1 MNALN
6 QTNPNQEP
14 YIVSSKS
21 FTAVAIN
28 CAAKAGEWIKSKL
41 GSYEKLDIKVS
52 THDLVTEVDKGAEK
66 LIRRLILTHF
76 PDHAFLGEES
86 TGIGAAAAAS
96 ALHDV
101 EESEYLWIVD
111 PIDGT
116 TNYVHGL
123 PLYSVS
129 IALAHKGEIIVGV
142 IYDPSRDELYVAEK
156 GKGAYVH
163 GVPMK
168 VSKEQKLED
177 SLIAT
182 GFPTEQTVLLP
193 LNLAGIQAVA
203 PRVRNIRT
211 IGSAALSLAY
221 VATGRLSGF
230 WELNLNAWDLAAGM
244 LLIQESGGRV
254 TDTAGNPYHLGVR
267 NVIATNGHIHDEL
280 HTVLEQANVTGMDL

>member
-1 MNALN
+1 MIALN
-6 QTNPNQEP
+6 QTNQEP
-14 YIVSSKS
+14 YVVSSKS

-41 GSYEKLDIKVS
+41 GNYEKLDIKTS
-52 THDLVTEVDKGAEK
+52 SHDLVTEVDKGAEK
-66 LIRRLILTHF
+66 LIRRLIMTHF
-76 PDHAFLGEES
+76 PDHSFLGEES
-86 TGIGAAAAAS
+86 TGVGAAAAAS
-96 ALHDV
+96 ALNEVKQSD
-101 EESEYLWIVD
+101 YLWIVD

-116 TNYVHGL
+116 TNFVHGL

-129 IALAHKGEIIVGV
+129 IALAHKGEVIVGV
-142 IYDPSRDELYVAEK
+142 IYDPARDELFVAEK

-163 GVPMK
+163 GVRMK
-168 VSKEQKLED
+168 VSQEEKLVS

-182 GFPTEQTVLLP
+182 GFPTDRDVLLP

-230 WELNLNAWDLAAGM
+230 WELNLNAWDLAAGV
-244 LLIQESGGRV
+244 LLIQESGGKV

-267 NVIATNGHIHDEL
+267 HVLATNGHIHEEL
-280 HTVLEQANVTGMDL
+280 QQVLAEANVTGLDR